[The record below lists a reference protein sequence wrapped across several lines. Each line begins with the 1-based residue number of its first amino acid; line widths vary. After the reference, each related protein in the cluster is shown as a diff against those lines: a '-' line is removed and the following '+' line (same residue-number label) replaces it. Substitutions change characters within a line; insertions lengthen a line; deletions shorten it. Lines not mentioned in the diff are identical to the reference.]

1 MCCSDKIMG
10 LNAVD
15 CGLSPV
21 AQCKV
26 CIRQIY
32 FGSLWLGFF
41 RVVSSC
47 CLVLLHTGA
56 TRLQLFPMAKGS
68 WVYPTSSITVL
79 TAALWA
85 V

>member
-1 MCCSDKIMG
+1 MRCSDKTG

-26 CIRQIY
+26 CIRRIY
-32 FGSLWLGFF
+32 FGSPWLGFF
-41 RVVSSC
+41 RMFSSC
-47 CLVLLHTGA
+47 CLVLLHTNA

-68 WVYPTSSITVL
+68 WVYPTSSGTVL
-79 TAALWA
+79 MAALWA